1 MAIIEPSCID
11 LCNILEHR
19 RRSNNYIKT
28 FNINMIHLLDQL
40 IRSILIS
47 NEYDKLSLN

>member
-11 LCNILEHR
+11 LCNILEHS
-19 RRSNNYIKT
+19 RSNNYIKT